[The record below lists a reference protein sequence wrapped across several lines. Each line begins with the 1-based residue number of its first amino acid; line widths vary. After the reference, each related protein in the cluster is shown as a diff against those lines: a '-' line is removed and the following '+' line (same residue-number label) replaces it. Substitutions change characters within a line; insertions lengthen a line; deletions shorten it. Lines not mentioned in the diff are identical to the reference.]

1 MTERIGMI
9 LGSVRRKLKKFNQ
22 EGMEDQDLLDA
33 GNRIQ
38 DDIFLKA
45 DIDRK
50 FDIALVGE
58 QEAYD
63 MADEDTF
70 EISNKMNSWEED
82 MEFVPQSQWNTY
94 RLVTGLSYPYYLTI
108 FARQLYVAPIPTS
121 AWVASDSPI
130 ITLWGKQKKTIVPM
144 DENTD
149 PELPTIFDNAIIAGI
164 CKEYESVF
172 LGEYIMY
179 LNDAKDTYNN
189 PKLGMEPPD
198 AQW

>member
-9 LGSVRRKLKKFNQ
+9 LGSVRRKLKNYKQ
-22 EGMEDQDLLDA
+22 EGLEDPDLLDA

-38 DDIFLKA
+38 DDIFMKA

-50 FDIALVGE
+50 FDIALVGG

-70 EISNKMNSWEED
+70 EIDNKMNSWEEG
-82 MEFVPQSQWNTY
+82 MEFVPKIEWETY
-94 RLVTGLSYPYYLTI
+94 RLVTGMTYPYYLTI
-108 FARQLYVAPIPTS
+108 FARHLYVAPIPEA

-149 PELPTIFDNAIIAGI
+149 PEVPTIFDNAIIAGI

-172 LGEYIMY
+172 LGEYLMY

-189 PKLGMEPPD
+189 SKLGILTPD

>member
-1 MTERIGMI
+1 MTERIGSI
-9 LGSVRRKLKKFNQ
+9 IGSVRRKLKNYKQ
-22 EGMEDQDLLDA
+22 EGLEDQDLLDA
-33 GNRIQ
+33 GTRIQ

-45 DIDRK
+45 EIDRK
-50 FDIALVGE
+50 FDIALVGD

-70 EISNKMNSWEED
+70 EIDNKMNSWEES
-82 MEFVPQSQWNTY
+82 MEFVARSEWETY
-94 RLVTGLSYPYYLTI
+94 RQVTGLSYPYYLTI
-108 FARQLYVAPIPTS
+108 FARHLYVAPIPTS
-121 AWVASDSPI
+121 AWVASDTPI
-130 ITLWGKQKKTIVPM
+130 ITLWGKQKKTMVPM

-164 CKEYESVF
+164 CKEFELIF

-189 PKLGMEPPD
+189 SKLGILTPD
-198 AQW
+198 AEW